1 MHGAQH
7 LENDYLPFV
16 AEVAKTSLYLL
27 YLICWELVDM
37 ELRCLR
43 KTHKASGILI
53 TSKMVAKALII
64 LFISVYLL
72 KFIVITF

>member
-27 YLICWELVDM
+27 YLIC
-37 ELRCLR
+37 
-43 KTHKASGILI
+43 
-53 TSKMVAKALII
+53 
-64 LFISVYLL
+64 
-72 KFIVITF
+72 